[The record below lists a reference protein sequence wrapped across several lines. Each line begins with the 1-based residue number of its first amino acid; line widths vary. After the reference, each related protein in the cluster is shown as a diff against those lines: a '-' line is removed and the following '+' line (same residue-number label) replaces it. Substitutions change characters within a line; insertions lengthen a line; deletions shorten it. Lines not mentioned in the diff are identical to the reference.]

1 MGSTI
6 GGDDPAHNLPAAEK
20 DQREKKLRGEG
31 KQLRR
36 RNKPKEARKKFDR
49 ATEISREKSKTAQH
63 H

>member
-1 MGSTI
+1 MTSTI
-6 GGDDPAHNLPAAEK
+6 GGNDPDHDLPAEEK
-20 DQREKKLRGEG
+20 DRREKELREEG

-36 RNKPKEARKKFDR
+36 RKKPKEAKKKFDR